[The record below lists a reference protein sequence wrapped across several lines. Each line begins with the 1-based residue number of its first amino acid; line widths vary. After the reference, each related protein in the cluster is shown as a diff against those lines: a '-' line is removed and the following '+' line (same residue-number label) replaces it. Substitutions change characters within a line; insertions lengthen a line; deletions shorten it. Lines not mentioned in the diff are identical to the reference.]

1 MTLRSIAYKNLKGN
15 FHKYVM
21 YYLSNTLVVMVF
33 FIFANFIFNPAVS
46 EIQYMGTRGVLATKA
61 LVVCEFVIIVFSLFF
76 TSYSNSSFLK
86 SREKEFGLLSMFGMI
101 KSQVRRYVIYE
112 NMIVSLISIATGLGF
127 GILFS
132 KLFFMAIS
140 AIIALNVEIPF
151 IVSIKALIITIFSF
165 LLLFQGV
172 NYISS
177 FRIKNNNIIELLK
190 GARVPKPIPKFS
202 IFKAIL
208 SILLIGLGYGMA
220 VFSGMAIIVTM
231 IPIVIVTVAGTYF
244 LFTQFSILITE
255 KLKQNNSLFYN
266 GVNMITL
273 SQIIYKLKDNAK
285 VLFIV
290 AVTGAVALTASGTV
304 YSVQQGFAS
313 SLLNMNPHDIS
324 VLEMGLTSHN
334 IIAPGKVEEIAE
346 KHNQEIKF
354 KNEIVLLEGKN
365 NEEVKVTK
373 DKHQMVNTMVNTK
386 DFYVMSNSDFNI
398 LAEQQKRKVIDL
410 EGKETLVY
418 GYDFMG
424 GKGKSV
430 FIDKGTLSLNINN
443 NIESYDVVKEVRKG
457 IINSDYQNTNI
468 IVVSDAEY
476 SRLNKSIHE
485 NEKIV
490 YYSYSFKDW
499 KKSTDTVNDISKV
512 ADRTDLDKGYFT
524 ERVTVYNA
532 LMEQTTLML
541 FIGAFI
547 AILFFIATGSIIYF
561 KLFNE
566 IQKDK
571 QEFISLKK
579 IGMTDEEM
587 KKIINTQTLLV
598 FFLPFI
604 VAVIHAL
611 FAIKALSNLLMQSLY
626 LYLFVIVAIYF
637 VLQFAYYIFAKTMYA
652 RQVKHFN

>member
-33 FIFANFIFNPAVS
+33 FIFANFIFNPAVG
-46 EIQYMGTRGVLATKA
+46 EIQYMGTKGALATRA
-61 LVVCEFVIIVFSLFF
+61 LIVCEFVIIVFSLLF

-86 SREKEFGLLSMFGMI
+86 SREKEFGLLSMFGMT

-112 NMIVSLISIATGLGF
+112 NMIVSLISVATGLGF

-151 IVSIKALIITIFSF
+151 IVSIKALIITIVSF

-220 VFSGMAIIVTM
+220 VFSGLAIIVTM

-290 AVTGAVALTASGTV
+290 AVSGAVALTASGTV
-304 YSVQQGFAS
+304 YSLQQSFAS
-313 SLLNMNPHDIS
+313 GFLSENPHDIS
-324 VLEMGLTSHN
+324 ILEKGITSHN
-334 IIAPGKVEEIAE
+334 VIELDKVEEIA
-346 KHNQEIKF
+346 K
-354 KNEIVLLEGKN
+354 KN
-365 NEEVKVTK
+365 NEEVKYKNEIVLFDAK
-373 DKHQMVNTMVNTK
+373 NNDINHSAHS
-386 DFYVMSNSDFNI
+386 FYVMSNSDFNI
-398 LAEQQKRKVIDL
+398 LAKQQRKKNIDL
-410 EGKETLVY
+410 DSKEALVY
-418 GYDFMG
+418 KYEAKTIGPNVKDN
-424 GKGKSV
+424 
-430 FIDKGTLSLNINN
+430 FIDDSTLSLNVNDN
-443 NIESYDVVKEVRKG
+443 VESYDIVKA
-457 IINSDYQNTNI
+457 INESVINLNYKTPNV
-468 IVVSDAEY
+468 IVVSDEEY
-476 SRLNKSIHE
+476 SQLNKSIPE
-485 NEKIV
+485 NEKVV
-490 YYSYSFKDW
+490 YYSYNFRNW
-499 KKSTDTVNDISKV
+499 KQSINTVNEIAEFIDEKDME
-512 ADRTDLDKGYFT
+512 ARHFK
-524 ERVTVYNA
+524 ERVTHYNA
-532 LMEQTTLML
+532 VMEQTTLFL

-579 IGMTDEEM
+579 IGMTDGEM

>member
-1 MTLRSIAYKNLKGN
+1 MTLGSIAYKNLKGN

-33 FIFANFIFNPAVS
+33 FIFANFIFNPYVG
-46 EIQYMGTRGVLATKA
+46 EIQHMGTKGVLATKA
-61 LVVCEFVIIVFSLFF
+61 LVVCEFVIIIFSFFF

-86 SREKEFGLLSMFGMI
+86 SREKEFGLLSMFGMT
-101 KSQVRRYVIYE
+101 KSQVRKYVIYE

-140 AIIALNVEIPF
+140 AIVALNAEIPF
-151 IVSIKALIITIFSF
+151 IISIKALIITIVSF
-165 LLLFQGV
+165 FLLFQGV

-190 GARVPKPIPKFS
+190 GARVPKPIPQFS
-202 IFKAIL
+202 ILKAIL
-208 SILLIGLGYGMA
+208 SILLIALGYGMA
-220 VFSGMAIIVTM
+220 IFSGLAIIVTM

-255 KLKQNNSLFYN
+255 KLKKNNRLFYN

-290 AVTGAVALTASGTV
+290 AVSGAVALTASGTV
-304 YSVQQGFAS
+304 YSIQQSFAS
-313 SLLNMNPHDIS
+313 ELLKMNPHDIS
-324 VLEMGLTSHN
+324 IFEKGTVSHN
-334 IIAPGKVEEIAE
+334 VIEPGTIEEIAQ
-346 KHNQEIKF
+346 KNNQEIKY
-354 KNEIVLLEGKN
+354 KNEIVLFRATN
-365 NEEVKVTK
+365 NDK
-373 DKHQMVNTMVNTK
+373 DHSAHS
-386 DFYVMSNSDFNI
+386 FYLMSNSDFNN
-398 LAEQQKRKVIDL
+398 LAKQQKKKNIELD
-410 EGKETLVY
+410 GKEALVY
-418 GYDFMG
+418 KYKAMITESNAKDN
-424 GKGKSV
+424 
-430 FIDKGTLSLNINN
+430 FIDNGILSLNMNEN
-443 NIESYDVVKEVRKG
+443 VESYDIVKA
-457 IINSDYQNTNI
+457 INEGVINLDYRTPNI
-468 IVVSDAEY
+468 IVVSDGEY
-476 SRLNKSIHE
+476 SRLNKSISE

-490 YYSYSFKDW
+490 YYSYNFKNW
-499 KKSTDTVNDISKV
+499 KQSTNTVNEISK
-512 ADRTDLDKGYFT
+512 LIDKEDMQAGYFN
-524 ERVTVYNA
+524 ERVTSYNDV
-532 LMEQTTLML
+532 MGQTTLIL

-561 KLFNE
+561 KMFNE

-571 QEFISLKK
+571 QEFIALKK
-579 IGMTDEEM
+579 IGMTDKEM
-587 KKIINTQTLLV
+587 KQIISTQTLLV

-626 LYLFVIVAIYF
+626 MYLFVIVVIYF
-637 VLQFAYYIFAKTMYA
+637 VLQFAYYIFAKMMYA
-652 RQVKHFN
+652 RQVRTF